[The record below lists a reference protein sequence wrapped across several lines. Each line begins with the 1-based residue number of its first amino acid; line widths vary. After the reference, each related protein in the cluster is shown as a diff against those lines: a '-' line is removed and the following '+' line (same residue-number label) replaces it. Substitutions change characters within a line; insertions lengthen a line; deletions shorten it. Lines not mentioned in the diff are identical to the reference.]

1 MHRSLLFGVALF
13 IGLIAVQ
20 QSASP
25 AFAAFHCMRIAA
37 VMGGAGGDSNIQYVE
52 LRMNA
57 AGQTLVSG
65 HTIRFYNG
73 AGTLAATFTIP
84 GGVGNGA
91 LGASILIGTA
101 EFDANA
107 TVEPNFIFSDGT
119 AIDPDTSMAVADN
132 MTDNIGGWDQNHP
145 VSPGSGKVTF
155 AEGSVNC
162 AVGGPAVVDSVAYG
176 TAYPDLGSEP
186 DAVDYDPKF
195 ASDLPMSGTQA
206 LVVNSLSLEPGPNG
220 PSAAMGGHYSI
231 ATVPASA
238 PINTSG
244 GMANTPRNNA
254 GATGSITFDPD
265 SDGDGLSDADETGI
279 YGTNPNDP
287 DSDDDGLN
295 DGAEVNVHS
304 TNPNDPDSDDD
315 GLSDGAEVNTYLTNP
330 LDTDSDNDTFM
341 DGDEVQIGT
350 LPNSACPV
358 TMTADDEDPDAWPPD
373 FDDNRVINISDV
385 FQMLPPVFGSSMA
398 GGPPFSVRNDL
409 ARDDVI
415 NISDVFK
422 VLPPTFGSSCT

>member
-1 MHRSLLFGVALF
+1 MPFSLKGVAMRRALLVGILVT
-13 IGLIAVQ
+13 IGLI
-20 QSASP
+20 P
-25 AFAAFHCMRIAA
+25 AMQNVTPAGAAFHCMRIAA
-37 VMGGAGGDSNIQYVE
+37 VMAGAGGNDNIQYVE
-52 LRMNA
+52 LRLNA

-65 HTIRFYNG
+65 HTIRFYD
-73 AGTLAATFTIP
+73 GTGTVAATFTIP
-84 GGVGNGA
+84 TDIGNGA

-119 AIDPDTSMAVADN
+119 AIDPDTSMAVPDN
-132 MTDNIGGWDQNHP
+132 MTDDIGGWDLNHP

-162 AVGGPAVVDSVAYG
+162 VIGGPTVVDSVAYG
-176 TAYPDLGSEP
+176 TGYPDDPEP

-195 ASDLPMSGTQA
+195 ASDLPISGAQA

-254 GATGSITFDPD
+254 GATGSITLD
-265 SDGDGLSDADETGI
+265 SDGDGLNDADETGI

-295 DGAEVNVHS
+295 DGN
-304 TNPNDPDSDDD
+304 
-315 GLSDGAEVNTYLTNP
+315 EVNTYLTNP
-330 LDTDSDNDTFM
+330 NDADSDDDTFN
-341 DGDEVQIGT
+341 DGVEVFMGT
-350 LPNSACPV
+350 NPLDACAANAGANNEAP
-358 TMTADDEDPDAWPPD
+358 PDAWPYD
-373 FDDNRVINISDV
+373 FNDDQTATLGDVLRYIGRISVPAMYDVRYDFNANGTITLSDV
-385 FQMLPPVFGSSMA
+385 LRYIG
-398 GGPPFSVRNDL
+398 
-409 ARDDVI
+409 
-415 NISDVFK
+415 K
-422 VLPPTFGSSCT
+422 VNTNCA